1 MVLSVKYLLEKTIL
15 IGSESLELYQRLQ
28 FLIFQ
33 KQRRRGSCNIFRLQ
47 QQGTL
52 CELSRE
58 LKNNSKGRVTRF
70 QNMVPVAKS
79 AGKTIFGG

>member
-1 MVLSVKYLLEKTIL
+1 MVLSLKCLLEKIIL

-58 LKNNSKGRVTRF
+58 LKNNFKGRVARL
-70 QNMVPVAKS
+70 QRMVPVAKS

>member
-1 MVLSVKYLLEKTIL
+1 MVLSLKCLLEKIIL
-15 IGSESLELYQRLQ
+15 IGSELLELYQRLQ

-33 KQRRRGSCNIFRLQ
+33 KQRRRESCNIFRLQ

-58 LKNNSKGRVTRF
+58 LKNDFKSGVARF
-70 QNMVPVAKS
+70 RSMVPVAKS

>member
-1 MVLSVKYLLEKTIL
+1 MVLSVKCLLEKIIL

-33 KQRRRGSCNIFRLQ
+33 KQRRRESCNIFRLQ

-58 LKNNSKGRVTRF
+58 LKNNIKGRIARF
-70 QNMVPVAKS
+70 QIMVPVAKS

>member
-1 MVLSVKYLLEKTIL
+1 MVISLWNLLEKIIL

-33 KQRRRGSCNIFRLQ
+33 KQRRRESCNIFRLQ

-58 LKNNSKGRVTRF
+58 LKIILRVGQSDFR
-70 QNMVPVAKS
+70 VEVS
-79 AGKTIFGG
+79 SIYYSS